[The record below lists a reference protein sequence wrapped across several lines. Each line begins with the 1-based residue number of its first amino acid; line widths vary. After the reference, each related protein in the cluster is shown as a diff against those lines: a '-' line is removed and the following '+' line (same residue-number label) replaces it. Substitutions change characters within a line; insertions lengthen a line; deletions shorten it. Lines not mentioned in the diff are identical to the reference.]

1 VRGEGGRTGNK
12 KQEKEQKEKKNRRG
26 KKIPLKFQN
35 ILAQTDGRK
44 KFVQAENILQFS
56 SP

>member
-44 KFVQAENILQFS
+44 MPFACLINAFT
-56 SP
+56 